1 MDACKTFPA
10 DNMNISDQPEQYLK
24 IVFQNTTKLLLFC
37 FLMHLVWLNQS
48 DTKRCHIQYF
58 PYRIFLG
65 LALYFVCFECLHVL
79 PLFNSSTLSQV
90 ISDSIVITS
99 IVEFKVTEN
108 MNHPTS
114 IESNNETDD
123 FSYFSPTTR
132 QLFHYLLVELS
143 RYELTAPLKWC
154 RQKVL
159 EVYFIS

>member
-1 MDACKTFPA
+1 MPYPKLSKP
-10 DNMNISDQPEQYLK
+10 SDFFWG
-24 IVFQNTTKLLLFC
+24 V
-37 FLMHLVWLNQS
+37 
-48 DTKRCHIQYF
+48 
-58 PYRIFLG
+58 

-123 FSYFSPTTR
+123 FNYFSPTTR

-143 RYELTAPLKWC
+143 RYELTAPLK
-154 RQKVL
+154 
-159 EVYFIS
+159 